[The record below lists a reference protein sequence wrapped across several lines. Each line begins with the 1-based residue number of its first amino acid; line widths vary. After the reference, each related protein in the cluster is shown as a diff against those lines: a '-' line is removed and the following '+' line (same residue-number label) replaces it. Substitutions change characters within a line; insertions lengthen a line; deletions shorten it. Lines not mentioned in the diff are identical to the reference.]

1 MKNTFIFNFKRDL
14 AFSFVEKRSG
24 TFLNQILDHIWTLFL
39 LFCIYIKV
47 NRKLKMPLTGFE
59 LWISGVWNNHSTNCA
74 PQPLPKTRYLLLM
87 SSCIPQSWYKTFM
100 CFKCFLNDSIWFIR
114 FDTIICV
121 SNLLCELW
129 NRKLNMKEI
138 YFFKKV
144 WLVWVN
150 EICWY
155 IKIIFLADSY
165 PVKHGVSHTVP
176 PNVSEYSLV
185 ELINRVGHWLW
196 LSW

>member
-100 CFKCFLNDSIWFIR
+100 CFKWVGYESSKWRRESGYNESR
-114 FDTIICV
+114 FVEPENT
-121 SNLLCELW
+121 
-129 NRKLNMKEI
+129 
-138 YFFKKV
+138 
-144 WLVWVN
+144 
-150 EICWY
+150 
-155 IKIIFLADSY
+155 
-165 PVKHGVSHTVP
+165 
-176 PNVSEYSLV
+176 YSLCM
-185 ELINRVGHWLW
+185 EKYHCRYIHNLKFD
-196 LSW
+196 